1 MVTPIMVSSSR
12 ESHGPSIATKASL
25 GDRITMYLPVL
36 IVSNT
41 FSFTVRIAQRI
52 LKPGFQTNNVGYGVT
67 VERLII
73 L

>member
-1 MVTPIMVSSSR
+1 MTPIMVSSSR
-12 ESHGPSIATKASL
+12 QLRGPLIATNASL
-25 GDRITMYLPVL
+25 GDRNTMCLPVL
-36 IVSNT
+36 IVSNI
-41 FSFTVRIAQRI
+41 FSFAVRIAQRM